1 MPWPAPH
8 LHFDV
13 LGTVFVLGFGYAYAE
28 LRLRHLVS
36 PAATPATKGQ
46 WIKWFVGLFFMLVVS
61 TWPIHDIGETALFS
75 VHMVEHLVIVF
86 LTAPLL
92 LMGLP
97 GWMADATIGRPA
109 VARVLRPLVH
119 PVPAFIILNVA
130 MIAIHWPTVVELM
143 LESDLAHFIVHAGLF
158 LSALVAWMPVRSPT
172 PALPRMRPPQQM
184 LYLLFHSILP
194 TIPASFL
201 TFSSVALYPVYGD
214 AALEWGLTAVA
225 DQTIAGVIMK
235 LAGGILLWTAIAII
249 WFRWVGEE
257 RRWDELEAELR
268 STQSV

>member
-1 MPWPAPH
+1 
-8 LHFDV
+8 
-13 LGTVFVLGFGYAYAE
+13 
-28 LRLRHLVS
+28 
-36 PAATPATKGQ
+36 
-46 WIKWFVGLFFMLVVS
+46 
-61 TWPIHDIGETALFS
+61 
-75 VHMVEHLVIVF
+75 
-86 LTAPLL
+86 
-92 LMGLP
+92 
-97 GWMADATIGRPA
+97 
-109 VARVLRPLVH
+109 
-119 PVPAFIILNVA
+119 VPAFIILNVA

-143 LESDLAHFIVHAGLF
+143 LKSDLAHFSVHAGLF